1 MKVNVVER
9 REQEGREHKKTEF
22 LAPVLPTASSENL
35 NHDLSFLIS
44 LWKQD
49 NSSCAANSIDLQDGS
64 KEIEDL
70 EKLWE
75 VKTIFQRITI
85 TLELSGPEWLNQV
98 IVLEQSFFFFSK
110 SVSWSWQTD
119 IVQALYLDGSYVA

>member
-1 MKVNVVER
+1 MER
-9 REQEGREHKKTEF
+9 REQEGREREKTEF
-22 LAPVLPTASSENL
+22 RAPALPTASSENL

-75 VKTIFQRITI
+75 VKTVFQNNNNI
-85 TLELSGPEWLNQV
+85 GV
-98 IVLEQSFFFFSK
+98 IWTRMAKPGNCLGAEFFFFSK
-110 SVSWSWQTD
+110 SASWSWQTD
-119 IVQALYLDGSYVA
+119 IAQALYLDGSYVA